1 MFRLLSVDSDDVPE
15 ACCRREPQA
24 RDGVLLSREE
34 CLLGRSPFLN
44 QQVPGWE
51 GGGGTPLEL
60 HGRCRCDLDRTGQR
74 PWHCPEIMDP
84 SRGKQGGRWPRAL
97 AWSRTG
103 SEMTTLATG
112 YQGQEEVLPVSYFMG
127 VLISH
132 ALCVGAASVY

>member
-1 MFRLLSVDSDDVPE
+1 MALPWNCMEGVAVTWTGL
-15 ACCRREPQA
+15 A
-24 RDGVLLSREE
+24 RGHGIALRSWTQVGE
-34 CLLGRSPFLN
+34 GR
-44 QQVPGWE
+44 VAGGPG
-51 GGGGTPLEL
+51 
-60 HGRCRCDLDRTGQR
+60 
-74 PWHCPEIMDP
+74 
-84 SRGKQGGRWPRAL
+84 L